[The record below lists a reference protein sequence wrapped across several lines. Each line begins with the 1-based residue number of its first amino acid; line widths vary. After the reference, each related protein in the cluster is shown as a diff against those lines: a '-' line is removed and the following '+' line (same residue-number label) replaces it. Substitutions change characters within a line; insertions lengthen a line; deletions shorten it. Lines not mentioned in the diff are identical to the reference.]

1 MDMKSIEDRRTTTKL
16 LQESIIQLCKVTAGL
31 SGNLVVDGIVCI
43 CCDDEPHQIVV
54 KIHERLQLGV
64 PNGFDKTI
72 ACDSNRKCGLVNDIL
87 LTGAESQGVNTL
99 SQKGVN
105 SNTDGERR
113 SQKKAVGKVEG
124 GKHECGVCFAK
135 FVSKQQLVSHKMKLH
150 CKPMSLYCHAC
161 QMAFSDGRSYVRHR
175 YSSCHRTHPRQQ
187 RRSSGGRRWL
197 CSRSVQ
203 PQFASA
209 SSCGNQRK
217 SNTAD
222 LTSVSRPT
230 STPVSIIS
238 NASTAGGLSSI
249 KDILPLAAGEYVIC
263 INEPDAKLQDDNKI
277 HNSIL
282 QHADTQGNVCEGD
295 DSVNDSV
302 MSHERILIPLKL
314 PPSAEMPLQHITK
327 PLHTQEETPGDVS
340 ATGCVAVNISST
352 ILAPPAVEN
361 TTLDNTDVSTDE
373 QFLCEFC
380 KLNLG
385 TFDRYVCHVEKIH
398 QRYPCHGCSRMYRD
412 ACERRSHMHREH
424 HLPAIY
430 CNLCFTDFFDRNTY
444 IAHRRHH
451 HGVRDTQD
459 GGSWYVDKNA
469 SRSLDAQS
477 EDRVNFSVSSTQRTH
492 MAANNSQVND
502 TMQLDTEIKVYDI
515 SDEESASAVDD
526 NDRLEQSQAREAVNP
541 PQAPPHPNRTYV
553 CSMCSNVLH
562 GVAAFEQ
569 HCMGAHGRYGCMY
582 CEKLF
587 TQKGN
592 MRRHQLTH
600 TGEKP
605 YRCIVCGVA
614 FKRKEQLT
622 THELVS
628 HNIVVRSQFY
638 TLN

>member
-1 MDMKSIEDRRTTTKL
+1 MKSTEDRRTTTKL

-72 ACDSNRKCGLVNDIL
+72 ACDSNRKRGLVNDVL
-87 LTGAESQGVNTL
+87 LSEGVNTL
-99 SQKGVN
+99 SQEGAN
-105 SNTDGERR
+105 SNTDGKRR
-113 SQKKAVGKVEG
+113 SPKKALGKVEG

-135 FVSKQQLVSHKMKLH
+135 FISKQQLVNHKMKLH
-150 CKPMSLYCHAC
+150 CKPMSHYCHAC

-187 RRSSGGRRWL
+187 RRSSGWSRQP
-197 CSRSVQ
+197 CPRSVQ
-203 PQFASA
+203 PQCAPA
-209 SSCGNQRK
+209 SSCGKQTK
-217 SNTAD
+217 SNTED
-222 LTSVSRPT
+222 LSCISRAT
-230 STPVSIIS
+230 STPVSILS
-238 NASTAGGLSSI
+238 SAATADGLSGI

-263 INEPDAKLQDDNKI
+263 INEPGNKLQDDNKI
-277 HNSIL
+277 HDTIL
-282 QHADTQGNVCEGD
+282 QHADTQGIVCDENG
-295 DSVNDSV
+295 SVNDFV
-302 MSHERILIPLKL
+302 MPHERILIPLKL
-314 PPSAEMPLQHITK
+314 PASAEMPLQDVKK
-327 PLHTQEETPGDVS
+327 PLDPQEETSDVS
-340 ATGCVAVNISST
+340 TTDSISPTS
-352 ILAPPAVEN
+352 LAPPAVEH
-361 TTLDNTDVSTDE
+361 TRLDNTDASTIE

-398 QRYPCHGCSRMYRD
+398 LRYPCHGCSRMYTD

-430 CNLCFTDFFDRNTY
+430 CNLCFTDFFDRDTY
-444 IAHRRHH
+444 IAHRRHR
-451 HGVRDTQD
+451 HGVRDTHD

-469 SRSLDAQS
+469 SCSPDTQS
-477 EDRVNFSVSSTQRTH
+477 DDRVNFSLSSTQRTH
-492 MAANNSQVND
+492 TAANNSQMNE
-502 TMQLDTEIKVYDI
+502 TMQYDTDVKVYDI
-515 SDEESASAVDD
+515 SDDENPSVVDD
-526 NDRLEQSQAREAVNP
+526 NDRLEQNQARGAVNP
-541 PQAPPHPNRTYV
+541 PQPPPHPNRTYV
-553 CSMCSNVLH
+553 CGMCSSVLH
-562 GVAAFEQ
+562 GIAAFEQ
-569 HCMGAHGRYGCMY
+569 HCMVAHGRYGCMY

-622 THELVS
+622 SHELVS